1 MYCLEKFQRE
11 LAYFLDMDLRD
22 LPKVQEILK
31 AQGYTAVKKNDE
43 IIELGSARQSFLEK
57 IPADI
62 APSTFTKQEIEKL
75 LTQFDN
81 IENLTQHLNT
91 RADSQARQELFHLL
105 ESTKN
110 NPNIHYTKDSKDKY
124 LKRFKDNDEH
134 DPYFYLLITKDK
146 DKTFITHLKTRD
158 LNYLEKEILNAES
171 IIKGADIIGDFRQQ
185 AGSAKHK
192 SPTSTIDSTT
202 NNLKWQQDGN
212 VLRSVVE
219 LDNGEKLLLSK
230 DRLENVYIQSNFKE
244 QINSYDELI
253 LQESLEKFAKDE
265 LENKLARQ
273 IESKSGI
280 AKLDSAQIQS
290 QMQKEAQA
298 QEAMAE
304 SMAQTQ
310 AKRDELIAQKEAR
323 LGKNADEVP
332 LHKGQDIPYK
342 PLRDTSI
349 VLNDELLP
357 FEAEFAVVRLSDIK
371 PNFDNSNTQG
381 RLIKQE
387 SVIANIVNDFKPEL
401 MFYQEGGV
409 NGVPIITRDGKVV
422 SGNHRSEALK
432 EIFNAQTHNAETARE
447 AYKKN
452 AKDFLGVDLQDNEII
467 VRRLKENM
475 SDKQILQLA
484 FSSNIGRESTMG
496 EKALS
501 TLSLYRQNIATLPK
515 LLQSENVNELKSL
528 VAKHIDKQGNG
539 LNTFDTNLALL
550 TSLARN
556 GKNSNIL
563 QSLDSIKGNSEYKNK
578 IINMYV
584 DNAGSFYNLAHNP
597 SFKNL
602 EFRDILSDSIYYTA
616 KQNPTRQLDYEYLI
630 QEIESFLNLA
640 KDKQALQQAL
650 QLDSN
655 KVQNLTAQAFGLALA
670 KFSRQENP
678 SSALYEA
685 LKQAPKA
692 LELATQPT
700 FFTQGKAL
708 SEVDIYDFL
717 EYLINQGQITQSQSV
732 LSSLMPRLRELR
744 ESIANPQS
752 SVSKVESSI
761 EATSQISKEIKDI
774 IDSSPQKGRDMQII
788 GEANFT
794 PQVVE
799 YAHKNNKKVAIDK
812 LSQAEA
818 EQLGYKYPNDVRVT
832 IDYSAINHTLNR
844 HGAESALVKNSG
856 QKAVDYTDIA
866 EYRNIVKGADE
877 SLFGKDDLGQDV
889 ILSFKQINGHAVVV
903 ESIRKKS
910 NELAFKNMYFE
921 NGSYKNS
928 NAYKNAVDS
937 QKANHSPAPYGYE
950 PHADDSTPPLKA
962 NDEIIPQ
969 NSTKAQSE
977 YFNSLTNE
985 YEKIKEIKK
994 LHTQDDVLVRVMKIN
1009 DRYIEPLS
1017 NMSVSK
1023 EYLQKQTA
1031 QSLKENITQAILGN
1045 QTQLKALQQGYN
1057 TYHLS
1062 PFQKEVLES
1071 ALDIANNPAKLK
1083 EYKLQGLQKQ
1093 LDNLNSNEAYHIEK
1107 GREYDKARY
1116 AKDRQELEKEISALK
1131 GTESSL
1137 ESAPQ
1142 KVDSSDIIFTDKKG
1156 KEHTLTKEVQEQWLN
1171 TFNLK
1176 SLDEA
1181 YTPKHSDEILQA
1193 LGGKEIKLQ
1202 LGSLKKLVAQGR
1214 EQYIPQIKEVL
1225 DSPEAIMRDDMGE
1238 YLFIK
1243 HLKDDDYFVNVSFDN
1258 GEYLVSI
1265 SNGIKETRNLNNKL
1279 EKGGS
1284 FIYQSPNFNSISQ
1297 KLLQTSQY
1305 SANKIDS
1312 DIIPQSTAP
1321 LSKQAQKIQNKALEY
1336 NKLLKELFILF
1347 DKNPAAFNEKFEV
1360 FKQARNSLIDTLARD
1375 FKVAH
1380 FIKQLFDPLKMN
1392 NALHAAGFG
1401 YKTKKFRDGTLRV
1414 SGHMPT
1420 DSAIQKESR
1429 LSDMER
1435 ERLQLAFA
1443 REYNIQDFLNDTH
1456 RQDFFTRLSD
1466 AVRNHFEFLHTYKTD
1481 VNKFLY
1487 TENRIL
1493 PTDKITQAKQKL
1505 QKEREAFKEF
1515 LESNTAPK
1523 DAPTPP
1529 TLKRAFFDEVDF
1541 SDIIFTDTKG
1551 KEHTLTKEVQ
1561 QQWLDTFNLKSLDDS
1576 YIPKHSDEILQA
1588 LGGKEIKLQL
1598 GSLKKLVAQGRE
1610 QYIPQIKEVLD
1621 SPEAILKDSDNAFL
1635 FAKHLKDDDYFVN
1648 VSVDKG
1654 EYLVSISNGIKE
1666 TSNIKNKVENG
1677 AEVVYQS
1684 PNANSNL
1691 QTLLQASRYSANKI
1705 DNDIIPQMPKDN
1717 PQLVALQTKIQQSRQ
1732 QIAESK
1738 NPDKEYLYQ
1747 VFKPDEIIELEKQY
1761 FNQAMPQEYKELI
1774 QDFPRLYEQSLAN
1787 ELKTYAKDTDT
1798 IQEVT
1803 TQLLNDFKDKPFKN
1817 TAKHAELLLFNTL
1830 RDKAQELGFKE
1841 LDINTPSFKVAFGKF
1856 QARLKKGDIQDLS
1869 EHIAIISLRKN
1880 RLRIEQS
1887 LNIKPLAEFGT
1898 NYAEHYHSGQSAI
1911 QKLLNEKQGQVSGAF
1926 YRKELGDIDLVW
1938 GDSSF
1943 GLKHILDKHGSEFEN
1958 IAKEL
1963 DEIIQNG
1970 EVVKRKG
1977 RDEAY
1982 NIEYKGFKV
1991 GINKGF
1997 NKQGENKWVVTA
2009 FDDNIEKTAKTA
2021 PANDSTKGASL
2032 PLNSSTI
2039 IPQKSTKLQ
2048 SNAHL
2053 GSGLVGGS
2061 VSGIESDEN
2070 GNLTFSPEKFAL
2082 GFLGGVMSSKSIER
2096 LAKNPKARA
2105 VMERIYLKK
2114 DIMPKMQQGKK
2125 VDIETNLQN
2134 GLIYNTQETRHIG
2147 NLRADLKQ
2155 ALSPYLNKEI
2165 VNKATGI
2172 TAQIST
2178 TGLNKIASKKAVD
2191 KSVANGFSRDEHFKV
2206 AGDLK
2211 NLFENA
2217 TKKESYAD
2225 KKQSKDVVSIHRFFT
2240 EITINDKQAQA
2251 KMTLKE
2257 SIDYGNRIYSLEL
2270 EELIPS
2276 P

>member
-11 LAYFLDMDLRD
+11 LAYFLDIDLRD

-62 APSTFTKQEIEKL
+62 APSTFTKKEIEKL

-230 DRLENVYIQSNFKE
+230 DRLENVYIQSNHIE
-244 QINSYDELI
+244 QVNSYDELI

-265 LENKLARQ
+265 IENKLARQ
-273 IESKSGI
+273 IESISQFGENYPQFYHKAHEAIQHLLHTKSGQVQGAFHRKELGDIDLVWGNEKIGLQKIVDKHLNDFTDFKGNNPYEKMSNAINEIVENGKLLTENGVNTLYLQKDNKTFLVGLSKGWHNKGDNQWIITSYEAKNLKADMLEKIGANKTISADESLNALQTFNATDKDIIPQKSNKAGI

-290 QMQKEAQA
+290 QMEKEAQA
-298 QEAMAE
+298 QQEMAE
-304 SMAQTQ
+304 YFAQAQ
-310 AKRDELIAQKEAR
+310 AKKDEMIALKEAR

-349 VLNDELLP
+349 VLSDELPP

-432 EIFNAQTHNAETARE
+432 QIIDSHNNATQAARE
-447 AYKKN
+447 QYKKS
-452 AKDFLGVDLQDNEII
+452 AKEFLGVDLQDNEII

-550 TSLARN
+550 TSLAKN

-640 KDKQALQQAL
+640 KDKEALKNAL
-650 QLDSN
+650 VLDSN

-752 SVSKVESSI
+752 SVSKVESTPQKAPLSDISFTDSNGKTYSI
-761 EATSQISKEIKDI
+761 PKDTADLWLKTFNLKSLDEAYTPKFSDEVSKALEPILQGEQIKLTSGSLLKLMQRDRLEFLPYIKENLEHSDVVIRDKENAIIFVKDIGETSYFTSVSKNNNGEWIISTNSYKTINQLKNRVNDNGEILYISKEAPNI
-774 IDSSPQKGRDMQII
+774 
-788 GEANFT
+788 
-794 PQVVE
+794 
-799 YAHKNNKKVAIDK
+799 
-812 LSQAEA
+812 LAEA
-818 EQLGYKYPNDVRVT
+818 FT
-832 IDYSAINHTLNR
+832 T
-844 HGAESALVKNSG
+844 
-856 QKAVDYTDIA
+856 KA
-866 EYRNIVKGADE
+866 
-877 SLFGKDDLGQDV
+877 F
-889 ILSFKQINGHAVVV
+889 
-903 ESIRKKS
+903 S
-910 NELAFKNMYFE
+910 NELA
-921 NGSYKNS
+921 
-928 NAYKNAVDS
+928 
-937 QKANHSPAPYGYE
+937 
-950 PHADDSTPPLKA
+950 
-962 NDEIIPQ
+962 NDIIPQ
-969 NSTKAQSE
+969 NPTKAQSE

-1017 NMSVSK
+1017 NMGVSK

-1116 AKDRQELEKEISALK
+1116 AKDREELEKEI
-1131 GTESSL
+1131 
-1137 ESAPQ
+1137 
-1142 KVDSSDIIFTDKKG
+1142 
-1156 KEHTLTKEVQEQWLN
+1156 
-1171 TFNLK
+1171 
-1176 SLDEA
+1176 
-1181 YTPKHSDEILQA
+1181 Y
-1193 LGGKEIKLQ
+1193 
-1202 LGSLKKLVAQGR
+1202 
-1214 EQYIPQIKEVL
+1214 
-1225 DSPEAIMRDDMGE
+1225 
-1238 YLFIK
+1238 
-1243 HLKDDDYFVNVSFDN
+1243 
-1258 GEYLVSI
+1258 
-1265 SNGIKETRNLNNKL
+1265 
-1279 EKGGS
+1279 
-1284 FIYQSPNFNSISQ
+1284 
-1297 KLLQTSQY
+1297 
-1305 SANKIDS
+1305 
-1312 DIIPQSTAP
+1312 
-1321 LSKQAQKIQNKALEY
+1321 
-1336 NKLLKELFILF
+1336 
-1347 DKNPAAFNEKFEV
+1347 
-1360 FKQARNSLIDTLARD
+1360 
-1375 FKVAH
+1375 
-1380 FIKQLFDPLKMN
+1380 
-1392 NALHAAGFG
+1392 
-1401 YKTKKFRDGTLRV
+1401 
-1414 SGHMPT
+1414 
-1420 DSAIQKESR
+1420 
-1429 LSDMER
+1429 ER
-1435 ERLQLAFA
+1435 
-1443 REYNIQDFLNDTH
+1443 
-1456 RQDFFTRLSD
+1456 
-1466 AVRNHFEFLHTYKTD
+1466 
-1481 VNKFLY
+1481 
-1487 TENRIL
+1487 NRI
-1493 PTDKITQAKQKL
+1493 
-1505 QKEREAFKEF
+1505 
-1515 LESNTAPK
+1515 
-1523 DAPTPP
+1523 
-1529 TLKRAFFDEVDF
+1529 
-1541 SDIIFTDTKG
+1541 
-1551 KEHTLTKEVQ
+1551 
-1561 QQWLDTFNLKSLDDS
+1561 
-1576 YIPKHSDEILQA
+1576 
-1588 LGGKEIKLQL
+1588 
-1598 GSLKKLVAQGRE
+1598 
-1610 QYIPQIKEVLD
+1610 
-1621 SPEAILKDSDNAFL
+1621 
-1635 FAKHLKDDDYFVN
+1635 
-1648 VSVDKG
+1648 
-1654 EYLVSISNGIKE
+1654 
-1666 TSNIKNKVENG
+1666 
-1677 AEVVYQS
+1677 
-1684 PNANSNL
+1684 
-1691 QTLLQASRYSANKI
+1691 
-1705 DNDIIPQMPKDN
+1705 
-1717 PQLVALQTKIQQSRQ
+1717 
-1732 QIAESK
+1732 
-1738 NPDKEYLYQ
+1738 
-1747 VFKPDEIIELEKQY
+1747 
-1761 FNQAMPQEYKELI
+1761 
-1774 QDFPRLYEQSLAN
+1774 
-1787 ELKTYAKDTDT
+1787 
-1798 IQEVT
+1798 
-1803 TQLLNDFKDKPFKN
+1803 
-1817 TAKHAELLLFNTL
+1817 
-1830 RDKAQELGFKE
+1830 
-1841 LDINTPSFKVAFGKF
+1841 
-1856 QARLKKGDIQDLS
+1856 
-1869 EHIAIISLRKN
+1869 
-1880 RLRIEQS
+1880 
-1887 LNIKPLAEFGT
+1887 
-1898 NYAEHYHSGQSAI
+1898 
-1911 QKLLNEKQGQVSGAF
+1911 
-1926 YRKELGDIDLVW
+1926 
-1938 GDSSF
+1938 
-1943 GLKHILDKHGSEFEN
+1943 
-1958 IAKEL
+1958 
-1963 DEIIQNG
+1963 
-1970 EVVKRKG
+1970 
-1977 RDEAY
+1977 
-1982 NIEYKGFKV
+1982 
-1991 GINKGF
+1991 
-1997 NKQGENKWVVTA
+1997 
-2009 FDDNIEKTAKTA
+2009 
-2021 PANDSTKGASL
+2021 
-2032 PLNSSTI
+2032 
-2039 IPQKSTKLQ
+2039 
-2048 SNAHL
+2048 
-2053 GSGLVGGS
+2053 
-2061 VSGIESDEN
+2061 
-2070 GNLTFSPEKFAL
+2070 
-2082 GFLGGVMSSKSIER
+2082 
-2096 LAKNPKARA
+2096 
-2105 VMERIYLKK
+2105 
-2114 DIMPKMQQGKK
+2114 
-2125 VDIETNLQN
+2125 
-2134 GLIYNTQETRHIG
+2134 
-2147 NLRADLKQ
+2147 
-2155 ALSPYLNKEI
+2155 
-2165 VNKATGI
+2165 
-2172 TAQIST
+2172 
-2178 TGLNKIASKKAVD
+2178 
-2191 KSVANGFSRDEHFKV
+2191 
-2206 AGDLK
+2206 
-2211 NLFENA
+2211 
-2217 TKKESYAD
+2217 
-2225 KKQSKDVVSIHRFFT
+2225 
-2240 EITINDKQAQA
+2240 
-2251 KMTLKE
+2251 
-2257 SIDYGNRIYSLEL
+2257 
-2270 EELIPS
+2270 
-2276 P
+2276 